1 MRWYYKLPLRL
12 HSLFWKTKADQE
24 LNDEMQFH
32 LQSQIE
38 EYIAQGM
45 DPVEARHAALR
56 SLGGLEQVKEL
67 CRDMRQV
74 NFIEDFLQDL
84 RFGFRVLRRSP
95 GFSILAILC
104 LTLGIGANAAVFSW
118 VEGILLRP
126 FPAVAHQERLVAVVG
141 TKPNGEKR
149 AGEPE
154 NTGLSWPDLLD
165 FQRNCTLFDSFI
177 VDPPMGTS
185 LSIGDRAEWVSGSV
199 VSANY
204 FDALGIRPFLG
215 RGFEPSEN
223 SGRNA
228 HPVAVIS
235 YWIWQ
240 HRYGGDRQ
248 IIGKTQLLS
257 GVPHTIIGVA
267 PEGFYG
273 TFVGWPMQFWVPA
286 SMQETFIPGG
296 YKLEDRGALWIES
309 FARLKP
315 GVTIEQAQA
324 EISAVAKRLEGDYLA
339 TNRGRGVKLF
349 PLWKTPFNQAG
360 NLFPTLRIALVV
372 VFVVLLIA
380 CANVGNLLLVRAFA
394 RQHEMIV
401 RLSVGAGRGRVLR
414 QLFTEGLI
422 LSTFAA
428 IGGVLLAYWCR
439 NLLVLFF
446 PTSGSIL
453 PLLKGE
459 LDWRVLA
466 FSIAVCLISTLL
478 FALFPAIQTSK
489 IDLAGALKSESGTVF
504 GGRSKSRLRSSL
516 VLVQVSL
523 SFILLVGALLLV
535 KSMQRIRT
543 ADPGFSTEN
552 VLTTGVDLVSAG
564 YDKPRARNFQ
574 NALLERVQS
583 IPGVDSAA
591 FARIR
596 PFSYNTYASAPIA
609 VDGYEPEPNELPTVE
624 YNQVSP
630 GYFATLGIP
639 ILSGRDFTRADD
651 ETAPRVAVVNEKM
664 VAQYWHGE
672 DPVGKRL
679 QVKGQWLQVIGVAK
693 MAKYES
699 FGEAPKPFFYVP
711 LQQDFS
717 MRASL
722 NVRSSRDPVT
732 IAAALA
738 REVRALDANLAPSE
752 VITMRKS
759 IDFTALS
766 SQQVAVSLLSIFG
779 GLALLLAAVGLYAVM
794 SYAVSQSTRE
804 LGVRMALGAAPLD
817 LLRLVMSHGLGLT
830 AIGLILGAAVALA
843 LTRLMGKLLYSTS
856 SYDPGAFALAFAV
869 MTIVSVAACFLPAWR
884 AAQIDP
890 SRALRD

>member
-12 HSLFWKTKADQE
+12 HSLFWKTQAEQE

-32 LQSQIE
+32 LQSQTD
-38 EYIAQGM
+38 EYIGQGM
-45 DPVEARHAALR
+45 DLVEARHAALR
-56 SLGGLEQVKEL
+56 LLGGVEQVKEQ
-67 CRDMRQV
+67 CRDMRHV
-74 NFIEDFLQDL
+74 NFIEDFVQDL
-84 RFGFRVLRRSP
+84 RFGFRMLRRSP
-95 GFSILAILC
+95 GFSVLAVLC

-118 VEGILLRP
+118 IEGILLRP
-126 FPAVAHQERLVAVVG
+126 FPAVAHQERLVAVAG
-141 TKPNGEKR
+141 TKANGDKGT
-149 AGEPE
+149 GESD
-154 NTGLSWPDLLD
+154 NTVLSWPDWLD

-177 VDPPMGTS
+177 ANPIMGTS

-204 FDALGIRPFLG
+204 FNALGVRPFLG

-235 YWIWQ
+235 YWIWKQ
-240 HRYGGDRQ
+240 RYGGDPQ
-248 IIGKTQLLS
+248 IIGKTQLLN

-273 TFVGWPMQFWVPA
+273 TFVGWPIQFWVPA

-296 YKLEDRGALWIES
+296 YKLEDRGALWVET

-324 EISAVAKRLEGDYLA
+324 EISAVAKRLEGGHLA

-360 NLFPTLRIALVV
+360 NMFPTLRIALAI
-372 VFVVLLIA
+372 VFFVLLIA

-401 RLSVGAGRGRVLR
+401 RLSVGARRGRVLR

-446 PTSGSIL
+446 PASGSTVR
-453 PLLKGE
+453 LLRGE

-466 FSIAVCLISTLL
+466 FSIAVCLISTSL

-504 GGRSKSRLRSSL
+504 GGRAKSRLRAAL
-516 VLVQVSL
+516 VLIQVSL

-543 ADPGFSTEN
+543 ADPGFSTQN
-552 VLTTGVDLVSAG
+552 VLTTGVDWISAG
-564 YDKPRARNFQ
+564 YAKPRARNFQ
-574 NALLERVQS
+574 HALLERVQS
-583 IPGVDSAA
+583 IPAVDSAA
-591 FARIR
+591 FARVR
-596 PFSYNTYASAPIA
+596 PFSYSNYSSAPIA
-609 VDGYEPEPNELPTVE
+609 VDGYEPAPNELPTVE

-651 ETAPRVAVVNEKM
+651 ETAPRAAVVNEKM
-664 VAQYWHGE
+664 VTQYWHGE

-679 QVKGQWLQVIGVAK
+679 QVKGQWLQVVGVAK

-711 LQQDFS
+711 LQQDFA
-717 MRASL
+717 MRPSL
-722 NVRSSRDPVT
+722 NVRTSRDPVT
-732 IAAALA
+732 IAAALT
-738 REVRALDANLAPSE
+738 REVHALDANLAPFE
-752 VITMRKS
+752 VITMRES

-766 SQQVAVSLLSIFG
+766 SQQVAVALLSIFG

-804 LGVRMALGAAPLD
+804 LGLRMALGAMPLD

-830 AIGLILGAAVALA
+830 AAGLILGAAAALA

-856 SYDPGAFALAFAV
+856 SYDPGAFVLAFVV